1 MRYQCLIF
9 DHDDT
14 TVNSTA
20 TIHHPAFCEFLQKY
34 YPGRTCS
41 LEEYFLKN
49 FEPGFMEM
57 CVDEYGMDAH
67 DLEVETQFWLAY
79 VKDHIPASYP
89 GIAEL
94 MHRHKAKG
102 GAICVVSHSMKQN
115 ILRDYRANGLPGPD
129 LVFGWEEP
137 PEHRKPN
144 AWPLLKIMEELNLQ
158 PKDLLMIDDLKPG
171 FDMARKAGVDF
182 AAVGWAN
189 DIAEIE
195 SFMRSNCRY
204 YFKTVAELAE
214 FVQ

>member
-94 MHRHKAKG
+94 MHRHKAEG

-115 ILRDYRANGLPGPD
+115 ILRDYRANGLPEPD

-144 AWPLLKIMEELNLQ
+144 AWPTLKIMEELNFQ

-195 SFMRSNCRY
+195 TFMRSNCRY

>member
-57 CVDEYGMDAH
+57 CVNEYGMDAH

-94 MHRHKAKG
+94 MHRHKAES

-115 ILRDYRANGLPGPD
+115 ILRDYRANGLPEPEDNGRAEASAERSPD
-129 LVFGWEEP
+129 
-137 PEHRKPN
+137 
-144 AWPLLKIMEELNLQ
+144 
-158 PKDLLMIDDLKPG
+158 D
-171 FDMARKAGVDF
+171 
-182 AAVGWAN
+182 
-189 DIAEIE
+189 
-195 SFMRSNCRY
+195 
-204 YFKTVAELAE
+204 
-214 FVQ
+214 

>member
-57 CVDEYGMDAH
+57 CVDEYGMDEH

-94 MHRHKAKG
+94 MHRHKAEG

-115 ILRDYRANGLPGPD
+115 ILRDYRANGLPEPD

-137 PEHRKPN
+137 LEHRKPN
-144 AWPLLKIMEELNLQ
+144 AWPLLKIMEELHLQ
-158 PKDLLMIDDLKPG
+158 QKDLLMIDDLKPG
-171 FDMARKAGVDF
+171 YDMAKKAGVDF

-189 DIAEIE
+189 DIPEIE
-195 SFMRSNCRY
+195 TFMRSNCRY

>member
-57 CVDEYGMDAH
+57 CVDEYGMDEH

-94 MHRHKAKG
+94 MHRHKAEG

-115 ILRDYRANGLPGPD
+115 ILRDYRENGLPEPD

-137 PEHRKPN
+137 PDHRKPN
-144 AWPLLKIMEELNLQ
+144 AWPLLKIMEELHLE

-171 FDMARKAGVDF
+171 FDMAKKAGVDF

-189 DIAEIE
+189 DIPEIE

-204 YFKTVAELAE
+204 YFKTVAELAD

>member
-57 CVDEYGMDAH
+57 CVDEYGMDAR

-89 GIAEL
+89 GISEL
-94 MHRHKAKG
+94 MHRHKAEG
-102 GAICVVSHSMKQN
+102 GTICVVSHSMKRN
-115 ILRDYRANGLPGPD
+115 ILRDYRANGLPEPD

-189 DIAEIE
+189 DIGVIE
-195 SFMRSNCRY
+195 TFMRNNCRY
-204 YFKTVAELAE
+204 YFKTVSELAE

>member
-57 CVDEYGMDAH
+57 CVNEYGMDAH

-94 MHRHKAKG
+94 MHRHKAEG

-115 ILRDYRANGLPGPD
+115 ILRDYRANNLPEPD

-144 AWPLLKIMEELNLQ
+144 AWPLLKIMEELKLQ

-171 FDMARKAGVDF
+171 FDMARKASVDF

-195 SFMRSNCRY
+195 TFMRSNCRY

>member
-20 TIHHPAFCEFLQKY
+20 TIHHPAFGEFLQKY

-57 CVDEYGMDAH
+57 CVDEYGMDAQ

-94 MHRHKAKG
+94 MHRHKAEG

-115 ILRDYRANGLPGPD
+115 ILRDYRANGLPEPD

-195 SFMRSNCRY
+195 TFMRSNCRY

>member
-57 CVDEYGMDAH
+57 CVNEYGMDAH

-94 MHRHKAKG
+94 MHRHKAQG

-115 ILRDYRANGLPGPD
+115 ILRDYRANGLPEPD

-144 AWPLLKIMEELNLQ
+144 AWPLLKIMEELKLQ

-195 SFMRSNCRY
+195 TFMRSNCRY

>member
-57 CVDEYGMDAH
+57 CVDEYGMDEH

-94 MHRHKAKG
+94 MHRHKAEG

-115 ILRDYRANGLPGPD
+115 ILRDYRENGLPEPD

-144 AWPLLKIMEELNLQ
+144 AWPLLKIMEELHLE

-171 FDMARKAGVDF
+171 FDMAKKAGVDF

-189 DIAEIE
+189 DIPEIE

-214 FVQ
+214 FVR

>member
-57 CVDEYGMDAH
+57 CVDEYGMDEH

-94 MHRHKAKG
+94 MHRHKAEG

-115 ILRDYRANGLPGPD
+115 ILRDYRENGLPEPD

-137 PEHRKPN
+137 PDHRKPN
-144 AWPLLKIMEELNLQ
+144 AWPLLKIMEELHLE

-171 FDMARKAGVDF
+171 FDMAKKAGVDF

-189 DIAEIE
+189 DIPEIE

>member
-34 YPGRTCS
+34 CPGRTCS

-67 DLEVETQFWLAY
+67 DLETQFWLAY

-89 GIAEL
+89 GVAEL
-94 MHRHKAKG
+94 MHRHKAEG

-115 ILRDYRANGLPGPD
+115 ILRDYRANGLPEPD

-189 DIAEIE
+189 DITEIE